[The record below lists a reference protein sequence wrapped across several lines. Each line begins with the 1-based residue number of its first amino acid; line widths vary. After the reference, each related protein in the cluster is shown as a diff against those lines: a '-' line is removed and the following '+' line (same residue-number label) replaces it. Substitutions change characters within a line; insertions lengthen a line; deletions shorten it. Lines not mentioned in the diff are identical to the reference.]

1 MTGGFQ
7 LLGFSLFSGEG
18 KWLGKDLEQLVP
30 ARLGTSVFFSD
41 VHQTHTLFTI
51 LRVFGEG
58 LEEA

>member
-1 MTGGFQ
+1 M
-7 LLGFSLFSGEG
+7 LGLSLFSGEG
-18 KWLGKDLEQLVP
+18 KWLGEDLEQLVP
-30 ARLGTSVFFSD
+30 ARLGMSVFFSD